1 MTSQTTTAT
10 TTVKKYISGFFIE
23 EPATNILVPN
33 SVAQNNILNACKQL
47 QTTDVYM
54 YLITKD
60 IVNNTTNLQNFI
72 GELSS
77 MGINLWALNG
87 DRSMFLDPNCDGYS
101 ELTSEIQAIATYN
114 SNCAV
119 NQKIHGLLVD
129 LEPHD
134 QTYNSG
140 SANAMSY
147 VGFHN
152 GLATNQLSTV
162 TGSGIYQ
169 NTQLLDRNVLMEQW
183 VQMTA
188 VLKTYAA
195 KAGIK
200 MGMCMVNWTE
210 NYYGQSIQCYYGGMT
225 QNIFYHFCNILDLI
239 VIMSYK
245 SSLSNLINSVSLQLA
260 YADKLTNPPLVL
272 SCVDVCQGDGITVS
286 LGDLPTPN
294 NTKTYAMTYIA
305 SVVSNLSASHISYF
319 GNVVYSVEGYM
330 TMPS

>member
-162 TGSGIYQ
+162 AGSGIYQ

-188 VLKTYAA
+188 VLKTYAV

-210 NYYGQSIQCYYGGMT
+210 NYFGQSIQNYYNGQY
-225 QNIFYHFCNILDLI
+225 QNTFYHFCYILDLI

-245 SSLSNLINSVSLQLA
+245 SSLNNLINSVSSQLS
-260 YADKLTNPPLVL
+260 YTDKLSNPPLICSSYDLVA
-272 SCVDVCQGDGITVS
+272 GDGSTTSIADVS
-286 LGDLPTPN
+286 TSC
-294 NTKTYAMTYIA
+294 NTKTYAA
-305 SVVSNLSASHISYF
+305 SFATNIVSNLSAAHTSYS
-319 GNVVYSVEGYM
+319 GNVMYDVEGWLV
-330 TMPS
+330 MPN